1 MMDLALTL
9 TLWLH
14 LLSLSL
20 GGAAVFGVPA
30 LGTMLRKAEPAQ
42 RPPLA
47 KAVMRLAALG
57 RTALMLLVLTG
68 GVLLWGRWAEGGLG
82 GWFTVKMVL
91 VVAMVGL
98 AVFNVINGKRAA
110 AGDAAA
116 VARLPMLWLAGM
128 LVLAGVVLAAV
139 ITFN

>member
-1 MMDLALTL
+1 MMDIALTL
-9 TLWLH
+9 TLWIH

-30 LGTMLRKAEPAQ
+30 LGTLMRKAEPAQ
-42 RPPLA
+42 RPPLG
-47 KAVMRLAALG
+47 KAIMRLASLG
-57 RTALMLLVLTG
+57 RMALVLLVLTG
-68 GVLLWGRWAEGGLG
+68 GFLLWGRGGTGLG
-82 GWFTVKMVL
+82 PWFTVKMVL
-91 VVAMVGL
+91 VVVMIGL
-98 AVFNVINGKRAA
+98 AVFNVFNGKRAA

-128 LVLAGVVLAAV
+128 LTLAGVVLAAV